1 MKTKIDVI
9 RALSFV
15 VVKRV
20 LGVMTVIGIVG
31 FGLAF
36 ALIWLLGSKLSP
48 WWWLLL
54 VAWVPLL
61 VVALSIRLGV
71 GYLAV
76 RFLYQEQLTKHQK
89 QQLSTF
95 ADKLQRLVEAR
106 TLGWPAFALMNVKDL
121 VFHREMRTTKSLI
134 TDSASLK
141 KDFQELEKLF
151 KS

>member
-20 LGVMTVIGIVG
+20 LGVMTVLGIVG

-36 ALIWLLGSKLSP
+36 ALIWLLASKLSP

-54 VAWVPLL
+54 VTWVPLL
-61 VVALSIRLGV
+61 IVALGIRLGV

-89 QQLSTF
+89 S
-95 ADKLQRLVEAR
+95 
-106 TLGWPAFALMNVKDL
+106 N
-121 VFHREMRTTKSLI
+121 
-134 TDSASLK
+134 
-141 KDFQELEKLF
+141 
-151 KS
+151 